1 LLAPVL
7 EQIQKEYP
15 DKIRL
20 IYRHYPLP
28 MHQNAMITTQAAEAA
43 GLQGKFWEM
52 HDIIYASQAEW
63 SPMTTSD
70 AQTWL
75 IERAG
80 ELDLDMARFTADLT
94 SDEMVAR
101 ARDAQVEA
109 QKAGINGTP
118 FLLINGKP
126 FNGGRNIEVFRLF
139 MKLVEIEYD
148 QCPEMTI
155 NPKKSYLATL
165 TTSKGDIIIEL
176 HQDKAPVAV
185 NNFIFLA
192 RNGWYDGVVF
202 HRVLPD
208 FVAQTG
214 DPTGTG
220 MGGPGYHFDNEIS
233 PNLTFDQPG
242 MVGMANSGPGT
253 NGSQF
258 FITYTAVPELNGN
271 YTAFGRVIAG
281 MDAALKLTPRDPSNG
296 GDLPEGDRILKVV
309 IQEK

>member
-1 LLAPVL
+1 MLAPVL
-7 EQIQKEYP
+7 EQIQQEYP

-20 IYRHYPLP
+20 IYRHFPLP

-52 HDIIYASQAEW
+52 HDMIYASQAEW
-63 SPMTTSD
+63 SPMSTPD
-70 AQTWL
+70 VQGWL

-80 ELDLDMARFTADLT
+80 DLGLDVARFTTDLV
-94 SDEMVAR
+94 SEEMVAR
-101 ARDAQVEA
+101 ARNAQEEA

-126 FNGGRNIEVFRLF
+126 FSGGRSIEVFRLF

-148 QCPEMTI
+148 QCPEMSI
-155 NPKKSYLATL
+155 NPKKTYLATL
-165 TTSKGDIIIEL
+165 TTSKGDITIEL
-176 HQDKAPVAV
+176 FAEEAPLAV
-185 NNFIFLA
+185 NNFVFLA

-220 MGGPGYHFDNEIS
+220 VGGPGYQFDNEIS
-233 PNLTFDQPG
+233 PGLTFDQPG
-242 MVGMANSGPGT
+242 LVGMANSGPDT

-258 FITYTAVPELNGN
+258 FITYSAVPELTGR
-271 YTAFGRVIAG
+271 YTIFGKVVDG
-281 MDAALKLTPRDPSNG
+281 MDTALKLTPRDPSNG